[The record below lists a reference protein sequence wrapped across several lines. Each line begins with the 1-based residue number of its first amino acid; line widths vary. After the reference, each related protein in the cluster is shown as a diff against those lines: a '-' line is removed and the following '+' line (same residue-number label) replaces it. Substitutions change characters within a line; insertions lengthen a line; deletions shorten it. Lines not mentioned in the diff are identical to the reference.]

1 LGGFVVHN
9 NLDARWGNGGAIEI
23 ELAMDL
29 GPGGEVRI
37 YSGTSEEVEGK
48 DGLRE

>member
-1 LGGFVVHN
+1 VHN
-9 NLDARWGNGGAIEI
+9 NLDARWGNWGAIEI

-37 YSGTSEEVEGK
+37 NSGTSEEVEGK